1 MERIVEV
8 SGPSGLRLV
17 KGFHDEAI
25 KGEWAD
31 SEAAV
36 LNVTQTLLGTP
47 PINFANSTW
56 DISSLKRCTRRN
68 SPKELALRF
77 VLMFV
82 HLSNHIS
89 GRCNPGKD
97 PIVS

>member
-47 PINFANSTW
+47 P
-56 DISSLKRCTRRN
+56 
-68 SPKELALRF
+68 
-77 VLMFV
+77 
-82 HLSNHIS
+82 
-89 GRCNPGKD
+89 
-97 PIVS
+97 